1 MTTYAVRYT
10 VNATG
15 SEKVFS
21 GDSALSR
28 AIFLISMAP
37 YITVLAQYE
46 DSVESPIA
54 HEEYLTSTPDGV
66 LTFAR
71 RPKQSSA

>member
-15 SEKVFS
+15 SEKVY
-21 GDSALSR
+21 SATSATQR
-28 AIFLISMAP
+28 ALFLISMAP

-46 DSVESPIA
+46 A
-54 HEEYLTSTPDGV
+54 
-66 LTFAR
+66 
-71 RPKQSSA
+71 